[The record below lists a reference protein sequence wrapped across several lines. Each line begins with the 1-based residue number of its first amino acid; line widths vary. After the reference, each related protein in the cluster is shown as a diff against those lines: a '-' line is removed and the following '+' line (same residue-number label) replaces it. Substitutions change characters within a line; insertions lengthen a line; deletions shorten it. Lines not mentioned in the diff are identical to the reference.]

1 MRQIKLLLILTA
13 TLAVQPAWAQNAEVR
28 QVLRAY
34 EKMRPGEDALSMY
47 RLDWEESLLM
57 AQVRAVRE
65 NRPVCLVIIHARY
78 GDITSGHC

>member
-1 MRQIKLLLILTA
+1 MQRIQLLLLTLF
-13 TLAVQPAWAQNAEVR
+13 LAGSTAWAQNAEVR

-34 EKMRPGEDALSMY
+34 EKMRPGDEALSMY

-57 AQVRAVRE
+57 AQVRAIKE

>member
-1 MRQIKLLLILTA
+1 MQRIQLLLLTLF
-13 TLAVQPAWAQNAEVR
+13 LAGSTAWAQNTEVR

-34 EKMRPGEDALSMY
+34 EKMRPGDEALSMY
-47 RLDWEESLLM
+47 RLDWEESLLG
-57 AQVRAVRE
+57 AQIRAMRE